1 MKLDLA
7 SLRKEYKMAS
17 LLEHQVLE
25 HPLEQFSA
33 WFKEAEQAE
42 VPEPNAMALA
52 TVLDQ
57 QPSLR
62 IVLLKHLDKKG
73 FIFFS
78 NYESRKG
85 KELEKNPHA
94 ALTFFWAELE
104 RQVRIEGSVEKVSG
118 DLSDT
123 YFSQRTP
130 GSRIGA
136 WASPQSQ
143 RIPNRESLM
152 AQAGTIKERF
162 GEDAIPRPENW
173 GGYRL
178 IPHYLEFWQGRP
190 NRLHD
195 RICYQFD
202 PKSNTWEIFRI
213 AP

>member
-7 SLRKEYKMAS
+7 SLRKEYKRAA

-25 HPLEQFSA
+25 HPLEQFSS
-33 WFKEAEQAE
+33 WFAEAEKAA

-52 TVLDQ
+52 TVQDQ

-62 IVLLKHLDKKG
+62 IVLLKHLDEKG

-78 NYESRKG
+78 NYDSRKG

-104 RQVRIEGSVEKVSG
+104 RQVRIEGRVEKVSAA
-118 DLSDT
+118 LSDA
-123 YFSQRTP
+123 YFQQRTP

-143 RIPNRESLM
+143 RIPNREHLM
-152 AQAGTIKERF
+152 ALAGSIKERF
-162 GEDAIPRPENW
+162 GEQAIPRPENW
-173 GGYRL
+173 GGLRL

-195 RICYQFD
+195 RICYQLD
-202 PKSNTWEIFRI
+202 PQNQTWEIFRV